1 MEVYW
6 MESLPGA
13 TAENLLKVTELSNLG
28 IRNGKSGTRQSEK
41 FLLFILV
48 VLSVIIYHDLFIL

>member
-28 IRNGKSGTRQSEK
+28 ICIGRSGTRQSEK

-48 VLSVIIYHDLFIL
+48 VLSVIIYYDLFIL